1 MKTYKL
7 SLYNGKVYI
16 TTITIMAFS
25 AFTAY
30 FKAKNEYPQA
40 TTYQICNL

>member
-1 MKTYKL
+1 
-7 SLYNGKVYI
+7 
-16 TTITIMAFS
+16 MAFS